1 MELLTSPRSDDLG
14 ALLERINVRSV
25 VYCLSDLGAPWGFR
39 VDGSATAKFHL
50 VLEGQAMLTLDDPGA
65 SRVTL
70 AAGELV
76 LLAHGTGH
84 LMQDRGDSSARPLDH
99 ILAEG
104 PADRAGRLT
113 YGGRGPRTS
122 LLCGGFA
129 LASGLP
135 EDLLGLL
142 PPLLVLDAAGTG
154 GPWTRWLEPA
164 FLLLRRKAPGTF

>member
-50 VLEGQAMLTLDDPGA
+50 VLDGQATLTLDDPGA

-70 AAGELV
+70 AAGGLL

-84 LMQDRGDSSARPLDH
+84 VMQDRGDSSPRPLDH
-99 ILAEG
+99 ILA
-104 PADRAGRLT
+104 DRPSARARRLT
-113 YGGRGPRTS
+113 YGRPRPAPAP
-122 LLCGGFA
+122 LCG
-129 LASGLP
+129 
-135 EDLLGLL
+135 
-142 PPLLVLDAAGTG
+142 
-154 GPWTRWLEPA
+154 
-164 FLLLRRKAPGTF
+164 RR

>member
-50 VLEGQAMLTLDDPGA
+50 VLDGQATLTLDDPGA

-70 AAGELV
+70 AAGGLV

-84 LMQDRGDSSARPLDH
+84 VMQDRGDSSAPPLHH
-99 ILAEG
+99 IL
-104 PADRAGRLT
+104 PQRPSDPAGRLT
-113 YGGRGPRTS
+113 YGGGRPR
-122 LLCGGFA
+122 
-129 LASGLP
+129 
-135 EDLLGLL
+135 
-142 PPLLVLDAAGTG
+142 PPH
-154 GPWTRWLEPA
+154 P
-164 FLLLRRKAPGTF
+164 

>member
-50 VLEGQAMLTLDDPGA
+50 VLDGQATLTLDDPGA

-70 AAGELV
+70 AAGALV

-84 LMQDRGDSSARPLDH
+84 VMQDRGEPSARPLDH
-99 ILAEG
+99 TPSG
-104 PADRAGRLT
+104 SPSSRAGSRQ
-113 YGGRGPRTS
+113 
-122 LLCGGFA
+122 
-129 LASGLP
+129 
-135 EDLLGLL
+135 
-142 PPLLVLDAAGTG
+142 
-154 GPWTRWLEPA
+154 
-164 FLLLRRKAPGTF
+164 